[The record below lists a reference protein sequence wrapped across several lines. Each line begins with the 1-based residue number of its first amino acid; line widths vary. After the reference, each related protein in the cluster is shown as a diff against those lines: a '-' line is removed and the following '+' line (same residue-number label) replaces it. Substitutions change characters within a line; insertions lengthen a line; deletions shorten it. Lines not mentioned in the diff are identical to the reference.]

1 MTTNT
6 EINKVKLSI
15 LLEQNRNHYTKSE
28 TRLYEYVVDNLDKVM
43 YFSLT
48 ELAEICSVGE
58 ATILRFCR
66 KIGFK
71 GYQDFKLAAA
81 QELTL
86 VTKASGDETFV
97 EKVKNNM
104 VAVLSDTYAV
114 VDEGI
119 LEKTIDVIEDSAEI
133 LVFGVGHSGITAL
146 DLQSRFLR
154 FGKHVEVITDPHFQI
169 MRACS
174 VNEKTTIIA
183 ISLSGSTKDIVDA
196 VTVAKDMG
204 ANVVAI
210 TNYVKSP
217 LTKQSDLVL
226 LTSGKENPMDGGS
239 MVAKISQLYVIDLI
253 CTGFSMRRYD
263 ETKDMKN
270 RTAEA
275 VSAKLY

>member
-1 MTTNT
+1 MIENT
-6 EINKVKLSI
+6 GMSKVKLSL
-15 LLEQNRNHYTKSE
+15 LLEQNKNHYTKAES
-28 TRLYEYVVDNLDKVM
+28 RLYDYVRLNLDKVM
-43 YFSLT
+43 YYSLT
-48 ELAEICSVGE
+48 ELSEICSVGE

-86 VTKASGDETFV
+86 MSKSSGDETFID
-97 EKVKNNM
+97 KIKSNM
-104 VAVLSDTYAV
+104 IAVLNDTYEV
-114 VDEGI
+114 VDERA
-119 LEKTIDVIEDSAEI
+119 LEKAIDLIDQSGEV

-154 FGKHVEVITDPHFQI
+154 IGKNVEVITDAHFQI

-174 VNEKTTIIA
+174 VDEKSVIIA

-196 VTVAKDMG
+196 VAQAKANG
-204 ANVVAI
+204 AQVIAI

-217 LTKQSDLVL
+217 LTKLADLVL
-226 LTSGKENPMDGGS
+226 LTSAKENPMDGGS

-253 CTGFSMRRYD
+253 CTGLSMRRY
-263 ETKDMKN
+263 EKTKSMKSK
-270 RTAEA
+270 TAEA
-275 VSAKLY
+275 VSSKLY